1 MAIVSWLVLG
11 AVVGLLAS
19 RVQPFPGGVAGGVA
33 GGVVGAFIGGAIFTL
48 IAGRGAA
55 TVDVLGLAVALV
67 GAALLL
73 VLARKAAYPHREPDR

>member
-19 RVQPFPGGVAGGVA
+19 RVQPFPGGVA